1 MASSSC
7 AEPHEDRTF
16 DIMAGHS
23 VDSAGLEAAGGAST
37 MSPSLDLKCMGWGC
51 PPRHVTGPESYS
63 AEVEEKAPE
72 EL

>member
-1 MASSSC
+1 
-7 AEPHEDRTF
+7 
-16 DIMAGHS
+16 MAGNS
-23 VDSAGLEAAGGAST
+23 VDSAGLEAAGGAGT
-37 MSPSLDLKCMGWGC
+37 MLPSLDLRCMGWGC